1 MSTSGV
7 GQDESGQ
14 TSGVG
19 QDESGHTSGVGQD
32 ESGEQKLV
40 DRVHEYR
47 SRLDRK
53 GVTCHM
59 SPSGVPFCYK
69 IKSRIRET
77 PTLST
82 NADSRTDTILERIG
96 DFFLF

>member
-19 QDESGHTSGVGQD
+19 QDESGQQ
-32 ESGEQKLV
+32 ELV
-40 DRVHEYR
+40 DRVHKYR

-59 SPSGVPFCYK
+59 SPSGGTTNFFV
-69 IKSRIRET
+69 IK
-77 PTLST
+77 
-82 NADSRTDTILERIG
+82 NILQFSSCCNDNKLKQDQG
-96 DFFLF
+96 DLC